1 MRLDIMVPYWGD
13 PAFMK
18 ETVNSVLA
26 QDCPDWRLTVI
37 DDAYPD
43 PEIGRWMAELND
55 PRITYLRNEK
65 NAGVVNNYR
74 KCRDLA
80 TGELMM
86 FMGCDDVL
94 MPNYVSAVLKAHAAH
109 PDAAVIQPGTNMID
123 EAGRLTVPLADIVK
137 KYVVMPKPGQ
147 RRAVQGEYLA
157 TSLLD
162 GNWMYWPA
170 LAFRSDKIRATD
182 FDDNLKFTHDLAF
195 VLDLVFAGEQMLLD
209 STVCFTYRRHSSSA
223 SAASL
228 FDGRRFADEI
238 RCFNRAQ
245 AQAEALGWSKAARA
259 SRWRWTS
266 RAHAVVLAF
275 QAVFT
280 GRAKFVPHLLAHV
293 VAR

>member
-1 MRLDIMVPYWGD
+1 
-13 PAFMK
+13 
-18 ETVNSVLA
+18 
-26 QDCPDWRLTVI
+26 
-37 DDAYPD
+37 
-43 PEIGRWMAELND
+43 MAELND

-94 MPNYVSAVLKAHAAH
+94 MPNYVSTVLKAHAAH
-109 PDAAVIQPGTNMID
+109 PDAAIIQPGTNMID
-123 EAGRLTVPLADIVK
+123 EKGLPTVTLADIVK
-137 KYVVMPKPGQ
+137 KHVVMPKPGQ
-147 RRAVQGEYLA
+147 RRVVQGEYLA
-157 TSLLD
+157 ASLLD
-162 GNWMYWPA
+162 GDWMYWPA

-182 FDDNLKFTHDLAF
+182 FDDNLKVTHDLAF
-195 VLDLVFAGEQMLLD
+195 VLDLVFGGEQMLLD

-238 RCFNRAQ
+238 RCFHRAQ

-259 SRWRWTS
+259 ARWRWTS

-275 QAVFT
+275 QALFT